1 MMQPFQQPIVPKAS
15 YLPTEYQN
23 YIEQRRETQV
33 EVALI
38 TKLTISTEDESF
50 FLNVPISPNDPEFG
64 YSGSFIALPKGL
76 LKVKVHVELTGQPFA
91 EPRDEGFRTLYTV
104 SGHHGHSM
112 NHRGADGHIFFQQ
125 VSVPIL
131 MEGTGDLCQVQDF
144 ELKLGDAL
152 NSVELAVTATSWGD
166 ADVVFGVHQTYCL
179 LLGKQ

>member
-1 MMQPFQQPIVPKAS
+1 MS
-15 YLPTEYQN
+15 TEYQN
-23 YIEQRRETQV
+23 YIEQRREPQV

-50 FLNVPISPNDPEFG
+50 FFNMPISPNDPEYG

-76 LKVKVHVELTGQPFA
+76 LKVKIHVELTGQPFP
-91 EPRDEGFRTLYTV
+91 EPREDGFRTLYTV

-112 NHRGADGHIFFQQ
+112 STRTPDGHIMFQQ

-131 MEGTGDLCQVQDF
+131 MEGTGEMSQVQDF
-144 ELKLGDAL
+144 EVKLGDAL